1 MMLFFLLFINRSVKI
16 SIKPREKKCCNSQ
29 VFVWKKIWTYLSCSI
44 QHLFMWFLFL
54 LYIYKDTIKFEDLFF
69 PTRNS
74 YHQHQV
80 CYMEKIYYNWSYY
93 YLGRIH
99 IFFHLLSLVCRT
111 HKKRELVV
119 PFLTITMLRWYWCSS
134 SFSFSVFSCI
144 STFVHIP
151 QYDVRRNIPLVFPT
165 TFYFFFIS
173 LSFFLL
179 ICCIVA
185 HSLVDLLVCSVAC
198 IYIRYHWEC
207 TDAEFSRCYYL

>member
-1 MMLFFLLFINRSVKI
+1 MNISFVLYSTSVYV
-16 SIKPREKKCCNSQ
+16 
-29 VFVWKKIWTYLSCSI
+29 VFVSFI
-44 QHLFMWFLFL
+44 
-54 LYIYKDTIKFEDLFF
+54 YIYKDTIKFEDLFF